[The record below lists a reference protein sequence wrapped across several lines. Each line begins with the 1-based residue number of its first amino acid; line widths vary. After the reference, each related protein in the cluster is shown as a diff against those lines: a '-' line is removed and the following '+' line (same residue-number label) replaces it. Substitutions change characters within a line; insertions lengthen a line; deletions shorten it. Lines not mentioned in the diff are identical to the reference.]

1 MDEENQIEQTIG
13 LSKLTTYKIAKLMGW
28 KKWNPIK

>member
-13 LSKLTTYKIAKLMGW
+13 LSKLTTYKIAKLMG
-28 KKWNPIK
+28 